1 MHLSHCRSC
10 IRIYTIA
17 AETLERRIAEGDV
30 ANKPK
35 DSPTQVQPET
45 EEVPETDDS
54 RSLSAD
60 SKSRGEDRYCI

>member
-30 ANKPK
+30 GTSGQNDAVPERPK
-35 DSPTQVQPET
+35 DSPIKMQPTQVQPET
-45 EEVPETDDS
+45 EE
-54 RSLSAD
+54 
-60 SKSRGEDRYCI
+60 DRYCI